1 MAWKQRLFSNMFL
14 RNMWADF
21 MSRSFSST
29 TGSFTPYFQYKI
41 GPYQSDF
48 YLYFP
53 KEPFA
58 ARYKNEIFN
67 KLQEYSGYD
76 LIKYLEF
83 HYTKYPDKTD
93 FLRFLQYELSERL
106 ARNSGKSRQQKL
118 LHIREWVR
126 EKQGELR
133 QQRESELK
141 GKIDQ
146 EVKELFSHGNI
157 NASQK
162 EVEQATQA
170 LSQKLTEYMEQL
182 LDNTEERLE
191 SLTSSYFTGN
201 IELNNHNHL
210 EKVIQLF
217 ILIQTVQAPPKIA
230 RGEQLFRKFSATDI
244 ASILHLHF
252 EAFKDKRINT
262 LQVKIR
268 EGGERLNLGNPK
280 VQKLSAALQDFF
292 Y

>member
-1 MAWKQRLFSNMFL
+1 MFL

-21 MSRSFSST
+21 VSRSFAST
-29 TGSFTPYFQYKI
+29 TGTFTPYFQYRI
-41 GPYQSDF
+41 GPYQPDF

-53 KEPFA
+53 REPFA

-76 LIKYLEF
+76 LVRYLEF
-83 HYTKYPDKTD
+83 HYAKYPDKTD

-106 ARNSGKSRQQKL
+106 ARSSGKSRQQKL
-118 LHIREWVR
+118 QPIQEWVR
-126 EKQGELR
+126 EKQGELQ
-133 QQRESELK
+133 QQRELELK
-141 GKIDQ
+141 GKIAH
-146 EVKELFSHGNI
+146 EVKEMFSHGNI
-157 NASQK
+157 DASQK
-162 EVEQATQA
+162 EVEETTQA
-170 LSQKLTEYMEQL
+170 LSQKLAGYMDQL
-182 LDNTEERLE
+182 LASTEERIE
-191 SLTSSYFTGN
+191 SLTSSYVTGN

-217 ILIQTVQAPPKIA
+217 ILIQTVQAPPQIA
-230 RGEQLFRKFSATDI
+230 RGEQLFRKFSATDM

-262 LQVKIR
+262 LQVKI
-268 EGGERLNLGNPK
+268 GKTSERLNLGNPK

>member
-1 MAWKQRLFSNMFL
+1 MAWKQKLFSNMFF

-21 MSRSFSST
+21 MSRSFSSS
-29 TGSFTPYFQYKI
+29 TGNITPYFQYKI
-41 GPYQSDF
+41 GPYQPDY

-76 LIKYLEF
+76 LIEYLEF
-83 HYTKYPDKTD
+83 HYIPYSDKTD

-106 ARNSGKSRQQKL
+106 ARSSRKSLQQKL
-118 LHIREWVR
+118 QQVLEWVK
-126 EKQGELR
+126 EKQQELR
-133 QQRESELK
+133 LQRESELK
-141 GKIDQ
+141 GKVDH
-146 EVKELFSHGNI
+146 EVTEVFSKGNI
-157 NASQK
+157 DASQK
-162 EVEQATQA
+162 EVEQAAQA
-170 LSQKLTEYMEQL
+170 LSQKLAGYMEQL
-182 LDNTEERLE
+182 LASTEERIE
-191 SLTSSYFTGN
+191 SLTSSYVTGH

-217 ILIQTVQAPPKIA
+217 ILLQTVQAPLKIA
-230 RGEQLFRKFSATDI
+230 RGEQLFRKFSATDM
-244 ASILHLHF
+244 AAILHLHF

-268 EGGERLNLGNPK
+268 EAGDRLNQDNPK

>member
-1 MAWKQRLFSNMFL
+1 MAWKQRIFSNMIL

-29 TGSFTPYFQYKI
+29 TGNFTPYFRYKI
-41 GPYQSDF
+41 GPYQPDY

-76 LIKYLEF
+76 LIQYLEF
-83 HYTKYPDKTD
+83 HYLPYPDKSD

-106 ARNSGKSRQQKL
+106 ARSSGKSRQQKL
-118 LHIREWVR
+118 LHTQEWVR

-133 QQRESELK
+133 QQRESALK
-141 GKIDQ
+141 GKIDH
-146 EVKELFSHGNI
+146 EVKELLSHGNI
-157 NASQK
+157 DVSQK
-162 EVEQATQA
+162 EMEQATQ
-170 LSQKLTEYMEQL
+170 LLTQKLTDYMEQL
-182 LDNTEERLE
+182 LESTEEKLE
-191 SLTSSYFTGN
+191 SLTSSYVTGN

-230 RGEQLFRKFSATDI
+230 RGEQLFRKFSATDM

-262 LQVKIR
+262 LQVKIGKTS
-268 EGGERLNLGNPK
+268 EGLNLNNPK
-280 VQKLSAALQDFF
+280 VQKLSVALQDFF